1 MEPATA
7 GHCEENPRKARFHC
21 ILKSL
26 CLFKRTI
33 QLKFLNADGAHGIH
47 KQLDLS
53 GEPLIPQLREKLQ
66 LRDPIPLLIYQDL
79 TIQGRDY
86 EAAYSDY
93 WNSTVNQDGKLC
105 ALLLGARVATNSRH
119 H

>member
-1 MEPATA
+1 MQ
-7 GHCEENPRKARFHC
+7 
-21 ILKSL
+21 I
-26 CLFKRTI
+26 I
-33 QLKFLNADGAHGIH
+33 QVSFLWADGAQDIH

-53 GEPLIPQLREKLQ
+53 GEPLIPQLQEKCQ
-66 LRDPIPLLIYQDL
+66 LRDPIPLLAYQDL

-105 ALLLGARVATNSRH
+105 ALIVEC
-119 H
+119 

>member
-1 MEPATA
+1 MQ
-7 GHCEENPRKARFHC
+7 
-21 ILKSL
+21 I
-26 CLFKRTI
+26 I
-33 QLKFLNADGAHGIH
+33 QFSFLRADGAQDIH

-53 GEPLIPQLREKLQ
+53 GEPLIPQLQEKFQLQ
-66 LRDPIPLLIYQDL
+66 DPIPLLVYQDL

-105 ALLLGARVATNSRH
+105 ALIVEC
-119 H
+119 